1 MKPPLVY
8 IDFDDVLCQTA
19 HTFIDVVER
28 EFGRRYAFEDI
39 RFFNLEKSFHLTP
52 EEYDTLM
59 TLVHDPNVLRIMEP
73 MPGVLDVLNDWQTRG
88 VRTIIVTGRPPAT
101 EPACHEWLDRHHV
114 PYERIVFVDKYS
126 RANAENPNVQ
136 LFKPHELADMGFA
149 LAVEDAP
156 AMVQFLVEHTTIPI
170 ALLDRPWNRDLG
182 FSHDAMAQQITRCHG
197 WPAVA
202 ELLSARARYS
212 GSPP

>member
-39 RFFNLEKSFHLTP
+39 HSFDLEASFDLNSG
-52 EEYDTLM
+52 EYARLM
-59 TLVHDPNVLRIMEP
+59 ALVHDPDVLRTMAP
-73 MPGVLDVLNDWQTRG
+73 MPGVLDVLNTWQTRG

-101 EPACHEWLDRHHV
+101 EPVCHEWLEHHRV
-114 PYERIVFVDKYS
+114 PYERVIFVDKYS
-126 RANAENPNVQ
+126 RDHADHPNVQ
-136 LFKPHELADMGFA
+136 LLSPHELTVMGFA
-149 LAVEDAP
+149 MAVEDAP
-156 AMVQFLVEHTTIPI
+156 AMVQFLVEHTEIPI
-170 ALLDRPWNRDLG
+170 ALLDRPWNRELG
-182 FSHDAMAQQITRCHG
+182 FSHDTMAAQITRCHD
-197 WPAVA
+197 WSAVA
-202 ELLSARARYS
+202 EHLSALVRYS

>member
-1 MKPPLVY
+1 MTTPLVY

-39 RFFNLEKSFHLTP
+39 RFFNLEKSFHLNP

-59 TLVHDPNVLRIMEP
+59 ELVHDPDVLRIMEP

-88 VRTIIVTGRPPAT
+88 VRTIIVTGRPPTT
-101 EPACHEWLDRHHV
+101 EPVCHEWLDRHHV
-114 PYERIVFVDKYS
+114 PYERVVFVDKYS
-126 RANAENPNVQ
+126 RANADNPNVQ
-136 LFKPHELADMGFA
+136 LLSPHDLADMHFT

-182 FSHDAMAQQITRCHG
+182 FSHEAMAQQITRCHD
-197 WPAVA
+197 WSAVA
-202 ELLSARARYS
+202 ELLSARAQCS
-212 GSPP
+212 G

>member
-1 MKPPLVY
+1 MKTPLVY

-52 EEYDTLM
+52 QEYDTLM
-59 TLVHDPNVLRIMEP
+59 ALIHDPGVLRIMPP
-73 MPGVLDVLNDWQTRG
+73 MPGVLDVLNNWQTRG

-101 EPACHEWLDRHHV
+101 EPVCHEWLEQHRV
-114 PYERIVFVDKYS
+114 PYERVVFVDKYS
-126 RANAENPNVQ
+126 RDHADHPNVQ
-136 LFKPHELADMGFA
+136 LLSPHDIKDMGFSM
-149 LAVEDAP
+149 AVEDAP
-156 AMVQFLVEHTTIPI
+156 AMVQFLVEHTAIPI
-170 ALLDRPWNRDLG
+170 ALLDRPWNRELG
-182 FSHDAMAQQITRCHG
+182 FSHEAMAAQITRCHD

-202 ELLSARARYS
+202 EHLSELAQCS
-212 GSPP
+212 VSPP